1 MIYQTI
7 LNVELRQFNK
17 INKVYQNLIQNIQKK
32 VIGNEFKIKIS
43 VATILSGGH
52 ILIEDLPGTG
62 KTTFAKSLTSAMN
75 LKFKRIQF
83 TSDLLPSDIVGYTFL
98 KKDEFVINKGPIFT
112 NIVLA
117 DELNRASPK
126 TQSAFLESME
136 EKTVTIDKETFKLP
150 EPFSVIATQNPSDL
164 SGTSLLPESQLD
176 RFTIS
181 FSLEELN
188 KDQRIKLLKNQE
200 EILDDKSDFKFE
212 ENIKE
217 IKSVNINDNVIE
229 YLDSISEFIKNN
241 YNNTHISPR
250 CLKQTI
256 NLAKSLCLINSSE
269 YVTYQEIKDVVP
281 YVLRHRLNIVEKNE
295 FFNFIKNEI
304 LNKVPLPDDK

>member
-1 MIYQTI
+1 M
-7 LNVELRQFNK
+7 F
-17 INKVYQNLIQNIQKK
+17 QNLIKNIQKK

-43 VATILSGGH
+43 IATILSGGH

-62 KTTFAKSLTSAMN
+62 KTTFAKSLTSALN
-75 LKFKRIQF
+75 LQFKRIQF

-98 KKDEFVINKGPIFT
+98 KRDEFVINKGPIFT

-136 EKTVTIDKETFKLP
+136 EKTVTIDKETFSLP

-188 KDQRIKLLKNQE
+188 KNQRILLLKNH
-200 EILDDKSDFKFE
+200 EIALDIKSDFKFKQ
-212 ENIKE
+212 NIKE
-217 IKSVNINDNVIE
+217 IDSVNINDNVIE
-229 YLDSISEFIKNN
+229 YLDNISEFIKKNFS
-241 YNNTHISPR
+241 NTHVSPR
-250 CLKQTI
+250 CLKQTLR
-256 NLAKSLCLINSSE
+256 LAKSLSYLDSKN
-269 YVTYQEIKDVVP
+269 YVTYQEIKSILP
-281 YVLRHRLNIVEKNE
+281 FVLRHRLNIVEKKE
-295 FFNFIKNEI
+295 FFDFMNNEV
-304 LNKVPLPDDK
+304 LNKVPLPNEK

>member
-1 MIYQTI
+1 MY
-7 LNVELRQFNK
+7 K
-17 INKVYQNLIQNIQKK
+17 NLIQNIQKK

-188 KDQRIKLLKNQE
+188 KDQRILLLKNQQ
-200 EILDDKSDFKFE
+200 EILDAKSDFKFE
-212 ENIKE
+212 ENIEE

-256 NLAKSLCLINSSE
+256 GLAKSLSYLNSRA
-269 YVTYQEIKDVVP
+269 YVTYQEIKDVIP
-281 YVLRHRLNIVEKNE
+281 YVLRHRLNITEKKE
-295 FFNFIKNEI
+295 FFNFMKKEV
-304 LNKVPLPDDK
+304 LDKVPFPNEK

>member
-1 MIYQTI
+1 MI
-7 LNVELRQFNK
+7 K
-17 INKVYQNLIQNIQKK
+17 KLIQDVQKNI
-32 VIGNEFKIKIS
+32 IGNEFKIKIS
-43 VATILSGGH
+43 IAAILSGGH

-62 KTTFAKSLTSAMN
+62 KTTFAKALTTALN

-83 TSDLLPSDIVGYTFL
+83 TSDLLPSDILGYTFL
-98 KKDEFVINKGPIFT
+98 KNDKFVVNQGPIFT

-136 EKTVTIDKETFKLP
+136 EKTVTIDKDTFQLP
-150 EPFSVIATQNPSDL
+150 NPFSVIATQNPSDL

-188 KDQRIKLLKNQE
+188 KEQRTELLKNE
-200 EILDDKSDFKFE
+200 TNNISINSDFTFDDTAKDI
-212 ENIKE
+212 NE
-217 IKSVNINDNVIE
+217 ININENVIE
-229 YLDSISEFIKNN
+229 YLDNISEFIKNN
-241 YNNTHISPR
+241 FNNTHISPR

-256 NLAKSLCLINSSE
+256 NIAKSLSYVNSSK
-269 YVTYQEIKDVVP
+269 YVTYQEIKDVLP
-281 YVLRHRLNIVEKNE
+281 FVLRHRLNIVEKKE
-295 FFNFIKNEI
+295 FFNFMNNEV
-304 LNKVPLPDDK
+304 LNKVPLPDEK